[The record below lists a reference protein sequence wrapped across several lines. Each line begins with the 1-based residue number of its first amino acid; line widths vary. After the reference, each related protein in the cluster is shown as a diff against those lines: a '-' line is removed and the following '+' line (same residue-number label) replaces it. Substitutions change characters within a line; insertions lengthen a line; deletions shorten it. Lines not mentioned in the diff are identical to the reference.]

1 MYTAVSQE
9 SYGRSAFAAIG
20 LLVVAASLLLLAA
33 GLPARGIAAASIL
46 LVPLGIYLA
55 LVKPLTFPFGL
66 YVLLVPFDNLLAA
79 GSFGTLTK
87 LLGILSGAFLILWLA
102 RRRTIAPAPDALL
115 PLGLLLLWMIAS
127 MAWAINQQDAI
138 EIIPTYAGLFALYA
152 ALALTPLSMKEFEG
166 ILACVVMAGLAAAA
180 YGANVFYHN
189 PALAANA
196 QNSRLVIQLGS
207 DFIDPNHFA
216 NSLLFPAAALAVW
229 ALRTPRIVAKVAGI
243 SGEAL
248 IVTAILLSGSREALI
263 AFAAIWLYL
272 LWRLRYRLQM
282 IIASLAGFAV
292 VGSVHTSMWQR
303 FATAIDT
310 GGSGRTSIWAVALE
324 AAKHQ
329 LIQGYGIGNFESAYD
344 NFYLS
349 VQQIYPF
356 GWSSAAHNIV
366 FHYLVELG
374 VIGLV
379 LLGWFFYRQFRSIAS
394 IDRSSE
400 VYDYRVLLEAALIGI
415 VIVSFTV
422 DLFTYKYAWLVLFA
436 VVLFRSAA
444 LQSRLIQR

>member
-9 SYGRSAFAAIG
+9 SYGRGALAAIG
-20 LLVVAASLLLLAA
+20 LLLVAAALLLSAA
-33 GLPARGIAAASIL
+33 GFPARAVGVASIL

-87 LLGILSGAFLILWLA
+87 LLGILSGAFLILWLV
-102 RRRTIAPAPDALL
+102 RQRTAVRAPDALL
-115 PLGLLLLWMIAS
+115 PLGLLLLWMLAS
-127 MAWAINQQDAI
+127 MSWAINQQDAI

-152 ALALTPLSMKEFEG
+152 ALALMPISMKEFEG
-166 ILACVVMAGLAAAA
+166 ILACVVVAGLAAAA

-189 PALAANA
+189 PALATNA
-196 QNSRLVIQLGS
+196 QNARLVIQMGS
-207 DFIDPNHFA
+207 VFIDPNHFA
-216 NSLLFPAAALAVW
+216 NSLLFPGAAIAVW
-229 ALRTPRIVAKVAGI
+229 ALRTPRLLAKVAGI
-243 SGEAL
+243 GGEAL
-248 IVTAILLSGSREALI
+248 IITAILLSGSREALI
-263 AFAAIWLYL
+263 AFASIWLYL

-282 IIASLAGFAV
+282 LIASVAAFAV
-292 VGSVHTSMWQR
+292 IGSVHTSMWQR

-310 GGSGRTSIWAVALE
+310 GGSGRTSIWAVAAE

-349 VQQIYPF
+349 VQQVYPY

-366 FHYLVELG
+366 FHYVVELG

-379 LLGWFFYRQFRSIAS
+379 LIGWFFYRQFRSMAA
-394 IDRSSE
+394 IDRTSH

-415 VIVSFTV
+415 VIVSFSV
-422 DLFTYKYAWLVLFA
+422 DLFTYKYAWLVFFA
-436 VVLFRSAA
+436 IALFRGAA
-444 LQSRLIQR
+444 LKSRLIEQ

>member
-66 YVLLVPFDNLLAA
+66 YVLLVPFDNLLVA

-87 LLGILSGAFLILWLA
+87 LLGILSGAFLILWLV

-152 ALALTPLSMKEFEG
+152 ALALTPLSMKDFEG